1 MSYEESFPPH
11 TAEDFA
17 GRGFLLQRVLV
28 SLNGPRHSENGTHTR
43 TVILS
48 KAKNPDRDGQGC
60 HGLRELFSAVT
71 RAVACA
77 LNPRGM
83 GYED

>member
-1 MSYEESFPPH
+1 VSSRSTRSPKLYPFECICPPH

-28 SLNGPRHSENGTHTR
+28 SWSGPGHSENGTHTR

-48 KAKNPDRDGQGC
+48 EAKNPDRDGQGC
-60 HGLRELFSAVT
+60 HGLSELSCAVT
-71 RAVACA
+71 RAV
-77 LNPRGM
+77 
-83 GYED
+83 